1 MELTLVGLP
10 LGNIEDISFRA
21 VQTLKEAKLII
32 CEDTRVFHKLW
43 QKLIN
48 KGYLENK
55 FEGELRVINDFN
67 EAEKVDDLIV
77 QIEKVDRALLISDAG
92 LPTISDPG
100 YRLVKGVI
108 EKGGKIK
115 IVPGPTAVMNAVAL
129 SGFSSDK
136 VVFLGFLPKKT
147 GKKEADLD
155 MFLGLKGKGVTV
167 VMYESPYRVSKTIKW
182 LSEKLGEETKA
193 CVVREI
199 SKKFEE
205 VIRGS
210 LKELEQKLEEKKIK
224 GEIVLLVRL

>member
-1 MELTLVGLP
+1 MVGLP

-21 VQTLKEAKLII
+21 VKTLKEAELII
-32 CEDTRVFHKLW
+32 CEDTRVFYKLW

-77 QIEKVDRALLISDAG
+77 EIKKVDRALLVSDAG

-100 YRLVKGVI
+100 YRLVKMII
-108 EKGGKIK
+108 EGGGKIG
-115 IVPGPTAVMNAVAL
+115 IVPGPTAVMSAVVL

-136 VVFLGFLPKKT
+136 VVFLGFLAKKNS
-147 GKKEADLD
+147 KKEAGMKMLE
-155 MFLGLKGKGVTV
+155 GLKDEGVTV
-167 VMYESPYRVSKTIKW
+167 VMYESPHRIEKTVKW
-182 LSEKLGEETKA
+182 LEDRLGKTTRA
-193 CVVREI
+193 CIVREI
-199 SKKFEE
+199 SKKYEE
-205 VIRGS
+205 VTRGN
-210 LKELEQKLEEKKIK
+210 LEELRQKLEKKKIK

>member
-1 MELTLVGLP
+1 
-10 LGNIEDISFRA
+10 
-21 VQTLKEAKLII
+21 
-32 CEDTRVFHKLW
+32 
-43 QKLIN
+43 
-48 KGYLENK
+48 
-55 FEGELRVINDFN
+55 
-67 EAEKVDDLIV
+67 
-77 QIEKVDRALLISDAG
+77 
-92 LPTISDPG
+92 
-100 YRLVKGVI
+100 
-108 EKGGKIK
+108 
-115 IVPGPTAVMNAVAL
+115 MNAVAL

-210 LKELEQKLEEKKIK
+210 LKRVRTKTRRKENKRRNCVTGSSLKL
-224 GEIVLLVRL
+224 G